1 MLVFGLLVFVIQ
13 CQAAV
18 AQNNRASESNQIG
31 WHAFFLNYAIA
42 KKWSFHGEVQLRRVS
57 FIDDA
62 QQNLYRMGI
71 NYSLHP
77 QVTFRTGYAFADTYN
92 YGVVP
97 IQANGIRFPEHRT
110 YQMVLLKN
118 PIEKVDISHR
128 LMLEQRWVGRSLDP
142 KAIKAD
148 ELVYF
153 NRIRYMFRMDIPF
166 QALTRVKKT
175 PYLSFYDEI
184 MIGFGRNV
192 NQNIFDQNRIG
203 ALAGMKFNQKMKIEA
218 GYLNQLLQLGRF
230 VDGKNH
236 FQHNSGYVINSYFN
250 F

>member
-1 MLVFGLLVFVIQ
+1 MLVFGLLLLVIQ
-13 CQAAV
+13 CHAAV
-18 AQNNRASESNQIG
+18 AQNNRATESNQIG
-31 WHAFFLNYAIA
+31 WHAFFLNYAITE
-42 KKWSFHGEVQLRRVS
+42 KWSFHGEAQLRRVS

-62 QQNLYRMGI
+62 QQNLYRMGV
-71 NYSLHP
+71 NYVVHP
-77 QVTFRTGYAFADTYN
+77 QVTFRAGYAFADTHN
-92 YGVVP
+92 YGIVP

-118 PIEKVDISHR
+118 PIEKADISHR
-128 LMLEQRWVGRSLDP
+128 FMLEQRWVGRNLDP

-148 ELVYF
+148 EWVYL
-153 NRIRYMFRMDIPF
+153 NRVRYMLRMDIPIHSLGTV
-166 QALTRVKKT
+166 QST
-175 PYLSFYDEI
+175 PYLSIYDEI

-203 ALAGMKFNQKMKIEA
+203 ALAGIKFNPKLKIEA
-218 GYLNQLLQLGRF
+218 GYLNQILQLGRL